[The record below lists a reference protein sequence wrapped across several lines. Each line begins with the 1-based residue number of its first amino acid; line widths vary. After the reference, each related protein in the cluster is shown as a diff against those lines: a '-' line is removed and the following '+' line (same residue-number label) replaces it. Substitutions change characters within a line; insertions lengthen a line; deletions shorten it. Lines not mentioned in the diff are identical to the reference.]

1 MVNIRTNNNKNQLIK
16 ISDFMQRNLKEHTVS
31 SFDKDL
37 SSISYLI
44 KEMSELTIESVDIVD
59 QAIKTGDKDLISNI
73 KEHDQK
79 INKYHSI
86 IDDEIT
92 AFIALRQPK
101 AYDLRFSVSA
111 VKVSSNLER
120 VGDYAKTVIKKIV
133 NIEILEDHKNTL
145 LNMTKLSRAMIK
157 DSVSAIIENDLEKA
171 EKVLASDD
179 KIDDFYQDIFNEFS
193 DNKISENSREL
204 INVIFIAKAIER
216 LADHA
221 VNIAAIVEYNV
232 NGEIK

>member
-1 MVNIRTNNNKNQLIK
+1 
-16 ISDFMQRNLKEHTVS
+16 MQRNLKEHTVS

-37 SSISYLI
+37 SSISCLI

-133 NIEILEDHKNTL
+133 NIEILEDRKNTL
-145 LNMTKLSRAMIK
+145 LNMTKLSRTMIK